1 METSHN
7 FLEEEKIGKLLWKFS
22 LPAVIGMVV
31 NALYNIV
38 DRIYIGHIDK
48 VGHLAIAGV
57 GVVFP
62 AMLLSFAFALLV
74 GLGSA
79 SNISLYLGRKE
90 RDKAEKVLGNS
101 IVLGSIFSIA
111 FTILVFYFMKK
122 IIYFVGGSDL
132 TYPYAN
138 EYLKIVAL
146 GFLPMS
152 LGYVLNAAIRSD
164 GNPKMAMLTLLL
176 GTTVNVVLDPVFI
189 FALGMGV
196 KGAALA
202 TIISQT
208 VSFLW
213 TIYYFVSSKSVMKL
227 RRKNIRLH
235 IRMSEKVLAL
245 GSSSFGVQIGV
256 SAINYFM
263 NVILRKY
270 GGDLSIGAM
279 AIIQSVMSLLL
290 MPIFGINQ
298 GVQPILG
305 YNYGARRYDRVKEA
319 LFKAVGVATV
329 ICVVGFILVE
339 LFAPYWVRMFTD
351 EKTLVALAGYGLRI
365 QVMFFPIVGFQI
377 VSSIYFQAVGKPK
390 LSFFISVSRQILVLI
405 PCLFLLSSIWEL
417 QGVWF
422 ATPASDFIA
431 TIVTFVLIRRE
442 LKHLEYLK
450 EEQEREEGKK

>member
-1 METSHN
+1 MEASHK

-22 LPAVIGMVV
+22 LPAVIGMLV

-38 DRIYIGHIDK
+38 DRIYIGHIRE

-62 AMLLSFAFALLV
+62 VMLLSFAFALLV
-74 GLGSA
+74 GLGSS
-79 SNISLYLGRKE
+79 SNISLYLGRK
-90 RDKAEKVLGNS
+90 DKKKAEQFLGNS
-101 IVLGSIFSIA
+101 LVLGTILAVS
-111 FTILVFYFMKK
+111 FTIFVFVFMKE

-132 TYPYAN
+132 TYFYAN
-138 EYLKIVAL
+138 EYLKVVAL
-146 GFLPMS
+146 GFLPVS
-152 LGYVLNAAIRSD
+152 LGYILNAAIRSD
-164 GNPKMAMLTLLL
+164 GNPKMAMFTLLL
-176 GTTVNVVLDPVFI
+176 GASVNVILDPIFI

-202 TIISQT
+202 TIISQI

-213 TIYYFVSSKSVMKL
+213 TIFYFLSSKSVMKL
-227 RRKNIRLH
+227 RSKYIRLS
-235 IRMSEKVLAL
+235 MKLSNKVLAL
-245 GSSSFGVQIGV
+245 GSSSFGVQVGV

-279 AIIQSVMSLLL
+279 AIIQSVMSVLL
-290 MPIFGINQ
+290 MPVFGINQ

-305 YNYGARRYDRVKEA
+305 YNYGAKRYDRVKET
-319 LFKAVGVATV
+319 LFKGVGVATT
-329 ICVVGFILVE
+329 ICIIGFILVE
-339 LFAPYWVRMFTD
+339 CFASYFARMFTD
-351 EKTLVALAGYGLRI
+351 QESLIALAEYGLRI
-365 QVMFFPIVGFQI
+365 QLIFFPIVGFQI
-377 VSSIYFQAVGKPK
+377 VSSVYFQAVGKPR

-422 ATPASDFIA
+422 ATPVSDFIA
-431 TIVTFVLIRRE
+431 TIVTFVLIRKE
-442 LKHLEYLK
+442 LKHLEYLRQEQEKK
-450 EEQEREEGKK
+450 EEKK